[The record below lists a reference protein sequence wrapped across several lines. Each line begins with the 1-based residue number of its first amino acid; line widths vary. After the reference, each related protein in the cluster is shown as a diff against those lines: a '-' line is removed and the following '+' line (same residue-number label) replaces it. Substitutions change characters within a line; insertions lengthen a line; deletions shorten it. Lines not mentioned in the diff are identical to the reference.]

1 MEIDWFTLIAQIVN
15 FMILVFLLKIFL
27 YDRIIGVIDKR
38 EKEIAGRMEDS
49 ERKQHEA
56 EKHLQSLEQEREEI
70 KRKKSELIEKARE
83 EATLSREELIDKAR
97 KEVDEIRDR
106 WIEGLQQQKESFVK
120 RFRKGAGD
128 ELLATT
134 RRVLEDLADDGL
146 EDAIVRAFVH
156 RMHHLSG
163 SERENL
169 KSFFEEA
176 EESVLIRSAFELS
189 PEIRQRLSQ
198 ALIEESGNRITEGRI
213 DFDVSP
219 DALGGVEL
227 RAGGNRIG
235 WSIQDYLSSLD
246 RFVSNAIDR
255 ESGV

>member
-27 YDRIIGVIDKR
+27 YDRIIGAIDKR

-146 EDAIVRAFVH
+146 EDAIVRAFDT
-156 RMHHLSG
+156 
-163 SERENL
+163 
-169 KSFFEEA
+169 K
-176 EESVLIRSAFELS
+176 
-189 PEIRQRLSQ
+189 RL
-198 ALIEESGNRITEGRI
+198 
-213 DFDVSP
+213 
-219 DALGGVEL
+219 
-227 RAGGNRIG
+227 
-235 WSIQDYLSSLD
+235 
-246 RFVSNAIDR
+246 
-255 ESGV
+255 

>member
-15 FMILVFLLKIFL
+15 FVILVFLLKIFL

-56 EKHLQSLEQEREEI
+56 EKHLQSLEQEREKI

-83 EATLSREELIDKAR
+83 EATRSREELIDKAR

-106 WIEGLQQQKESFVK
+106 WVEGLQQQKESFVK
-120 RFRKGAGD
+120 QFRKGAGD

-146 EDAIVRAFVH
+146 EDAIVREFVH
-156 RMHHLSG
+156 RLHHLSV

-169 KSFFEEA
+169 KRFFEEA
-176 EESVLIRSAFELS
+176 EEPVLIRSAFELS
-189 PEIRQRLSQ
+189 TEMRQRLSQ
-198 ALIEESGNRITEGRI
+198 ALIEKSGNRITEGRI
-213 DFDVSP
+213 EFDVSS

-235 WSIQDYLSSLD
+235 WSIKDYLSSLD

-255 ESGV
+255 ESGM